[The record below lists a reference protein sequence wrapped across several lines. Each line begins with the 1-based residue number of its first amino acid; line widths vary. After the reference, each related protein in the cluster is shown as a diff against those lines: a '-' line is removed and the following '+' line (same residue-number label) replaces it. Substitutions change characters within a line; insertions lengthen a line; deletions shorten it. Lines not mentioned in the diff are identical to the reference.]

1 MSITHDTYKFFDCD
15 FDVGGVFFDIPRAFN
30 KVWHD
35 GIIFK
40 LEQNGMSGK
49 LYKLL
54 HVFLVNRKQR
64 VALTE
69 QVFSW
74 ANIKAGIPQGSNL
87 GPLFFLVYINDLPKR
102 L

>member
-15 FDVGGVFFDIPRAFN
+15 FDAGGVFFDIPRAFN

-69 QVFSW
+69 QVSSW
-74 ANIKAGIPQGSNL
+74 ANIKADIPQGSNL
-87 GPLFFLVYINDLPKR
+87 GPLFFLIYINDLPKR